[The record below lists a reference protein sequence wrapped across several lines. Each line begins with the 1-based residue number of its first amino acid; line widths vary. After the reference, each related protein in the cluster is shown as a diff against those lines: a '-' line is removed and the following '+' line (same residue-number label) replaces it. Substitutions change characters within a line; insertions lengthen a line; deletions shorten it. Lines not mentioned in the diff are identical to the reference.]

1 MELFQRIEHL
11 IDKKLDQ
18 YEFDKN
24 EVMSLVERVSEA
36 QRDAKAQMN
45 DLQEENGRKR
55 SNLTGDNEED
65 TDKVIFRKDK
75 KFNKFNKNKNKK
87 FKSR

>member
-1 MELFQRIEHL
+1 MFQRIEHL

-36 QRDAKAQMN
+36 QRNAKAEMA
-45 DLQEENGRKR
+45 DLQEEKGRKR
-55 SNLTGDNEED
+55 SNLTGGANEED
-65 TDKVIFRKDK
+65 TDTVVFKKDK
-75 KFNKFNKNKNKK
+75 KFQNKNKK
-87 FKSR
+87 FKKR